1 MNWTDNFS
9 QQERKQIDQITRKVS
24 QDLRKD
30 SVKTIKEVKNHL
42 RKELERKERKKAAK
56 SVN

>member
-24 QDLRKD
+24 QRLEKGLEKD
-30 SVKTIKEVKNHL
+30 D
-42 RKELERKERKKAAK
+42 
-56 SVN
+56 